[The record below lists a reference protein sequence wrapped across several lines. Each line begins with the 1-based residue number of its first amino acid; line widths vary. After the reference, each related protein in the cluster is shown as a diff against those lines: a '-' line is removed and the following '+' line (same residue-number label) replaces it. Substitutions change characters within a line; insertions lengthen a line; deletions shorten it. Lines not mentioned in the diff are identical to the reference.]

1 MILTHYEGL
10 VSIVLAIKRPRT
22 APTSLITFNA
32 LIFLV
37 QYPVFNAGNT
47 SDLLGNLA
55 LESVIGAAVVSVIII
70 LSMPTREPS
79 LPKEGIGKVGE
90 TSSDNLRSPE
100 DDLNLWQFLT
110 VSWMSPL
117 ISVGRKRR
125 INEDDVWLLGFE
137 FQHRRLHEKFRQLRG
152 SVLRRLLRANGI
164 DLFIL
169 STISLIQM
177 AASAYTYTTTQR

>member
-1 MILTHYEGL
+1 
-10 VSIVLAIKRPRT
+10 
-22 APTSLITFNA
+22 
-32 LIFLV
+32 
-37 QYPVFNAGNT
+37 
-47 SDLLGNLA
+47 
-55 LESVIGAAVVSVIII
+55 
-70 LSMPTREPS
+70 MPIRDPS
-79 LPKEGIGKVGE
+79 LPKEGIGRVGE

-137 FQHRRLHEKFRQLRG
+137 FQHRRLHEKFRHLRG

-164 DLFIL
+164 DIFIL
-169 STISLIQM
+169 STISLLQM
-177 AASAYTYTTTQR
+177 AASEYFAFATKARTLIYCRLFFAAPPATTLESPVG